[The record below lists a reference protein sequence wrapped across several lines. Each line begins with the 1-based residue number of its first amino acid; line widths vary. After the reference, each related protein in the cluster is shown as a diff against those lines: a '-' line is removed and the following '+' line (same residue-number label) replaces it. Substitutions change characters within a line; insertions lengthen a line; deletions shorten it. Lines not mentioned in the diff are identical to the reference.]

1 MNENETR
8 DYLEGS
14 YSSEV
19 ENVKRLMAALASDDQ
34 TAVEAALE
42 ELDDMPLCLD
52 VMRRVD
58 VVLGFGGPNVW
69 IEVMVGPGDYVQS
82 VTWRGAW
89 GGEQVS
95 HVLDPEDGGLGEWAT
110 GEALIRLGVY

>member
-1 MNENETR
+1 MNDSETR

-42 ELDDMPLCLD
+42 EL
-52 VMRRVD
+52 
-58 VVLGFGGPNVW
+58 
-69 IEVMVGPGDYVQS
+69 E
-82 VTWRGAW
+82 
-89 GGEQVS
+89 
-95 HVLDPEDGGLGEWAT
+95 
-110 GEALIRLGVY
+110 